1 MNKFKCGKCGAIRYE
16 VDNVVA
22 VKCMECDSLE
32 CYGPFK
38 EEKDDGSKVPCSAGL
53 DPSFPTRQ
61 DIEAMAKNNP
71 VLYRAIKTAEML
83 KVQTWAEVL
92 QLAVKCLVEYSDAQ
106 NERMIKIVELS
117 GKPFVIE

>member
-32 CYGPFK
+32 HYGPFK

-53 DPSFPTRQ
+53 SDAP
-61 DIEAMAKNNP
+61 DNGAIAMATSCCGYIP
-71 VLYRAIKTAEML
+71 
-83 KVQTWAEVL
+83 
-92 QLAVKCLVEYSDAQ
+92 
-106 NERMIKIVELS
+106 ELS
-117 GKPFVIE
+117 ETYPVYWNPYNRVVQCHNCGTVWKPEGR